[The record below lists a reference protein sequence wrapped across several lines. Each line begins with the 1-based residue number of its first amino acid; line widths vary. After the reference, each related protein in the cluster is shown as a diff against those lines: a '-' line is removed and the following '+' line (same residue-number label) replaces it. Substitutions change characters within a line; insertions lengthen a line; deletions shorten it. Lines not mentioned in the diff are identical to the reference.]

1 MKNESFLR
9 ENTVTSFLF
18 KNAFQPEMGPL
29 SGMGET
35 LRILASYGCSKQT
48 VFLFM
53 LGIRFKD

>member
-29 SGMGET
+29 SGMGKT
-35 LRILASYGCSKQT
+35 LKITAPYGCSKQT
-48 VFLFM
+48 VFLFL
-53 LGIRFKD
+53 LGIHF

>member
-18 KNAFQPEMGPL
+18 KNTFQPEMGPL
-29 SGMGET
+29 SGMDET
-35 LRILASYGCSKQT
+35 LKIPASYGCSKQT

-53 LGIRFKD
+53 LGVRFKD